1 MRAVIDDGVPDLIA
15 GRAIEVS
22 FGSPASSGGATPRA
36 DARERLQRAMT
47 TGAGVLRSAG
57 SLAETAVVVD
67 EVRALHAEV
76 IDSAAAETHNLAT
89 VATGILAAAT
99 VREESRGA
107 HTRSDFP
114 KLDEAMR
121 VRFVL
126 R

>member
-1 MRAVIDDGVPDLIA
+1 M
-15 GRAIEVS
+15 
-22 FGSPASSGGATPRA
+22 
-36 DARERLQRAMT
+36 QRAMT

-57 SLAETAVVVD
+57 SLAETALVVD
-67 EVRALHAEV
+67 EVMALHAGV
-76 IDSAAAETHNLAT
+76 TDAAAAETHNLAT
-89 VATGILAAAT
+89 VAHGILAAAT

-114 KLDEAMR
+114 KLDETMR